1 MSFWQWA
8 SKTAEVAELEQAKK
22 ALALFHEIA
31 NRFPTDD
38 EKEKLFKKVLQVND
52 LLADARL
59 RASIIACISE
69 REVEE
74 IPNLK
79 QGIRIHHDIGGR
91 MPSNRELELLSR
103 KLGCLIEIKPQNYVS
118 KEIATFET
126 SLPNYALYEYQLDVI
141 KRTHEVI
148 SAGAK
153 RLLIHMPTG
162 TGKTRTAMSLI
173 ARWLN
178 SGYGG
183 VAWATYSREL
193 IDQAR
198 EEFVRSW
205 SYLGQYKAKI
215 GYYIGDEKDS
225 IQNNDIVFV
234 SLSKLGRRIR
244 DMSSTEVGQIAESI
258 SLLVIDEAHQAIAQT
273 YGDAIDRLSV
283 HNRSMKIIGLTATPG
298 RTTGGDGSQ
307 DTDMAQFFSQNK
319 VELIV
324 KGYET
329 PIDYLIDNG
338 YLAKPV
344 FEDVEIDDTNSDNG
358 NKATTEM
365 VLRAISASHKRIIVF
380 TESVESAYIICAVL
394 NATGIEAHAVDGG
407 TPMNERSTIYQRYK
421 KPSNKPIVLV
431 NYGVL
436 TTGFDAPLTS
446 AVVIARPIN
455 SLIVYSQIIGRALR
469 GTNAGGSACASI
481 YNLYSRDEP
490 EFRSVARA
498 FQHWNSLWSNR

>member
-1 MSFWQWA
+1 MSFWRWV

-22 ALALFHEIA
+22 VQALFYEIVK
-31 NRFPTDD
+31 RSPTDTD
-38 EKEKLFKKVLQVND
+38 KEKLFKKVLQVNE

-69 REVEE
+69 KEIDE
-74 IPNLK
+74 IPHLK
-79 QGIRIHHDIGGR
+79 QGIGIHHDIGGR
-91 MPSNRELELLSR
+91 PPDKTELELLSR
-103 KLGCLIEIKPQNYVS
+103 KLGCDLEIKTQYDN
-118 KEIATFET
+118 KQGAIFDTG
-126 SLPNYALYEYQLDVI
+126 LPKYALYDYQLDVI
-141 KRTHEVI
+141 KRTHEAI

-178 SGYGG
+178 SANGG

-198 EEFVRSW
+198 EEFVCSW
-205 SYLGQYKAKI
+205 SYLGQYKARI
-215 GYYIGDEKDS
+215 GYFTGDEKDS
-225 IQNNDIVFV
+225 IQNKDIIFI
-234 SLSKLGRRIR
+234 SLSKLGRRIK
-244 DMSSTEVGQIAESI
+244 DMSSSEVQKIAESI

-307 DTDMAQFFSQNK
+307 DTGMAQFFSQNK

-329 PIDYLIDNG
+329 PIDYLIANG

-344 FEDVEIDDTNSDNG
+344 FEDVEVEEMNSDNG

-365 VLRAISASHKRIIVF
+365 VLQAISENHKRIIVF
-380 TESVESAYIICAVL
+380 TESVESAYVICAVL
-394 NATGIEAHAVDGG
+394 NAVGIEAHAVDGG

-421 KPSNKPIVLV
+421 KPSNKPIILI

-490 EFRSVARA
+490 EFRSVAKA